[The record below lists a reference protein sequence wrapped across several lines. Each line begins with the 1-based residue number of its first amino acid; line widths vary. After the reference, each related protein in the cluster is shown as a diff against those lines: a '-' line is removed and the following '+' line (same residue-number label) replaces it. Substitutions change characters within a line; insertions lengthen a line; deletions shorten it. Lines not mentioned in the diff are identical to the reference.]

1 MDKKMKITPFEGSSV
16 LRKFTIFFILMSLI
30 PVGVLYYLY
39 AEVKERGKL
48 DITAAD
54 LNLTLIFTMLGV
66 LIGYFAIR
74 SLLTSITGIARSK
87 ENALKEVLGPDKFQ
101 ELVAG
106 EHNEITVLAKSFNEI
121 TSRLEANIKSLEIAK
136 KTLHSVLSRVGEGIS
151 SMQNIDNF
159 LNLIV
164 ETVTDALQANVG
176 ALMLFDEQKNELL
189 VKSVYGAN
197 PGAREI
203 RLKADE
209 CAAGITIKTQ
219 KPLMIPKL
227 ASQNT
232 TSSKYGFLFEE
243 PLLCAPLILH
253 DKTLG
258 VISVSRKKDGGNFD
272 EEELNLLYNLALQ
285 TAVAVENAK
294 LNKDAEKT
302 YFETISALALAVD
315 AKDPYS
321 RGHLDRVAKYAV
333 QIAERF
339 GLSVDE
345 KNTLRDAAR
354 LHDLGK
360 IGVTDEI
367 LSRPGPLDAEAWSL
381 MKKHPEIG
389 EGIIKPISSLR
400 NLCDII
406 RHHHEMLD
414 SSGYPD
420 GLKGDEISLF
430 ARILSVAD
438 IFDAITTDRPYR
450 KACTP
455 NEAIAKLREMKTAI
469 DQKVVGALQD
479 FVNENRQ
486 VM

>member
-1 MDKKMKITPFEGSSV
+1 MAEKMKITSFEGSSV

-39 AEVKERGKL
+39 TEVKERGKL
-48 DITAAD
+48 DITASD
-54 LNLTLIFTMLGV
+54 LNLTLIFTVLGV
-66 LIGYFAIR
+66 LVGYFSIR
-74 SLLTSITGIARSK
+74 SLLTSIAGIARSK
-87 ENALKEVLGPDKFQ
+87 ENALKEVLGPDKFK
-101 ELVAG
+101 ELVG
-106 EHNEITVLAKSFNEI
+106 DEHNEITVLAKSFNEI

-136 KTLHSVLSRVGEGIS
+136 KTLHSVLSKVGEGIS

-164 ETVTDALQANVG
+164 ETVTDALQAKVG
-176 ALMLFDEQKNELL
+176 ALMLFDEQKNELF
-189 VKSVYGAN
+189 VKSVYGA
-197 PGAREI
+197 GQEKGEI
-203 RLKADE
+203 RFKTDE
-209 CAAGITIKTQ
+209 CAAGITLKTQ
-219 KPLMIPKL
+219 KPIMIPKL
-227 ASQNT
+227 PNQSTAP
-232 TSSKYGFLFEE
+232 SKYGFLFEE

-258 VISVSRKKDGGNFD
+258 VISVSRKKDGGNFE

-294 LNKDAEKT
+294 LNNDAEKT

-339 GLSVDE
+339 GLNSDE

-414 SSGYPD
+414 GSGYPD
-420 GLKGDEISLF
+420 GLKGDAISLF
-430 ARILSVAD
+430 ARILAVAD

-455 NEAIAKLREMKTAI
+455 KEAIDKLREMRTTI
-469 DQKVVGALQD
+469 DQKVVDALLGSL
-479 FVNENRQ
+479 EKK
-486 VM
+486 